1 MDGYISL
8 RGLTRKERKEIN
20 RIVRKQRREK
30 RMNARQ
36 ALKAYREKAEK
47 EIRELEYYKQEATA
61 DIKAYNGCIEHM
73 IKGGSPCDW
82 CNDQVECQLQAK
94 EDGKGC
100 DEWMLKFRES
110 TPDDGGC
117 ADENKGILPSGTIC
131 GK

>member
-1 MDGYISL
+1 MNDYISL

-30 RMNARQ
+30 RMNAKQ
-36 ALKAYREKAEK
+36 SLKLARKHIE
-47 EIRELEYYKQEATA
+47 ELEYYKQEATA

-100 DEWMLKFRES
+100 DEWMLKFRD
-110 TPDDGGC
+110 TVPDQDADGGN
-117 ADENKGILPSGTIC
+117 ADANKRILPAGEIC